1 MSKLDE
7 LLAELCPNGVEF
19 KPIKEVYIRLKG
31 TPITARKMKEI
42 ENPEGEIRI
51 FAGGKTVINANE
63 EDIPK
68 ANITRVPAVLV
79 QSRGVIDFIYYDKP
93 FTFKNEMWAYTHKET
108 ISVKFLL
115 HILKNNVDHFRE
127 VASGMGSL
135 PQISLPV
142 TEDFKIPVPPLEV
155 QREIVRVLDDFTLL
169 SAELSAELS
178 ARRKQYAY
186 YRNEILSFDISIPH
200 MPLNDVTVG
209 ISSGKNKERLDDG
222 AYPVY
227 GSTGIISKTNTPVY
241 DWQQI
246 LVARVGANAGYVH
259 LADGKYDVSDNTLI
273 VDVKKEHSL
282 KYVYYLL
289 QNMNLNQYA
298 KGGGQPLITA
308 GDLKKM
314 IVPMPKRDVQ
324 DRIVN
329 VLDNFDAICSDLNI
343 GLPAEI
349 NARQKQYE
357 YYRDLLLT
365 FVETGNTIMTDR
377 QTDRQSIIKL
387 FWYVF
392 GYVKVKLGDICN
404 VIVGGEV
411 PDNCIKGDVADEE
424 HFYPVWGNGKDVY
437 GYAST
442 YTVPTDSVCISS
454 IGANTG
460 AVFFHKGKFTP
471 IIRLKVLVPNV
482 EEIDNRYLFHAVST
496 IEFAPKKSSVP
507 NMSSNDIKAT
517 EVFIPTPKRQKE
529 IADVLDRFETLCNDI
544 ENGIPAE
551 IAARQKQY
559 EYYRDKLLI
568 FKEA

>member
-1 MSKLDE
+1 MTKLE
-7 LLAELCPNGVEF
+7 QLIAELCPDGVEF
-19 KPIKEVYIRLKG
+19 KPIKEEYTRLKG
-31 TPITARKMKEI
+31 TPITAGKMKEI
-42 ENPEGEIRI
+42 DNPDGEIRI
-51 FAGGKTVINANE
+51 FAGGKTVINARE

-79 QSRGVIDFIYYDKP
+79 QSRGVIDFVYYEEP
-93 FTFKNEMWAYTHKET
+93 FTFKNEMWAYTHREKV
-108 ISVKFLL
+108 SVKYLL
-115 HILKNNVDHFRE
+115 HVLKNNVEHFRE
-127 VASGMGSL
+127 AASGMGSL

-178 ARRKQYAY
+178 ARRKQYEY
-186 YRNEILSFDISIPH
+186 YRNEMLTFDTSIPKI
-200 MPLNDVTVG
+200 PLSDVTVG

-222 AYPVY
+222 TYPVY
-227 GSTGIISKTNTPVY
+227 GSTGIISQTNTPVY

-246 LVARVGANAGYVH
+246 LVARVGANAGFVH

-314 IVPMPKRDVQ
+314 SVPMPKRDVQ

-329 VLDNFDAICSDLNI
+329 VLDNFDAICSDLKI

-365 FVETGNTIMTDR
+365 FVETGKTILTDR
-377 QTDRQSIIKL
+377 QTDRQT
-387 FWYVF
+387 
-392 GYVKVKLGDICN
+392 
-404 VIVGGEV
+404 
-411 PDNCIKGDVADEE
+411 E
-424 HFYPVWGNGKDVY
+424 HN
-437 GYAST
+437 
-442 YTVPTDSVCISS
+442 
-454 IGANTG
+454 
-460 AVFFHKGKFTP
+460 
-471 IIRLKVLVPNV
+471 
-482 EEIDNRYLFHAVST
+482 
-496 IEFAPKKSSVP
+496 
-507 NMSSNDIKAT
+507 
-517 EVFIPTPKRQKE
+517 
-529 IADVLDRFETLCNDI
+529 
-544 ENGIPAE
+544 
-551 IAARQKQY
+551 
-559 EYYRDKLLI
+559 
-568 FKEA
+568 